1 MNKYLFRTYG
11 CVTLLF
17 VLLLLNSCAMVEVIL
32 GARYQKM
39 PTQPFGNERVIDKVS
54 LAAGIVEF
62 DSPQEVPALQRMGET
77 YRDSPAKNGP
87 NRHRDEPILDD
98 LVRVASKRYPSET
111 VELRNAVCKY
121 SLLGPKVEMK
131 VVSVS
136 HVKVAYEYLKVC
148 YADVITTEPMPT
160 PYEFTVDISLDGVSR
175 EDLYRRANNWFDD
188 RRYEENKT
196 SVGVQLQKADFD
208 VGRIRGDYVF
218 NVTTG
223 QNYKIISTF
232 TVDFHDSK
240 AQFRLSAPRLQRLN
254 TDEELLQSIKYWT
267 DIRQANIARNSRS
280 PLGVPMG
287 PRGVVGVHGS
297 DIIAAAIIANS
308 GTQVLPQKTEE
319 PIFLQSIANLANPE
333 LKKFF
338 ESFKSG
344 IHKAQ

>member
-1 MNKYLFRTYG
+1 
-11 CVTLLF
+11 
-17 VLLLLNSCAMVEVIL
+17 MVEVVL
-32 GARYQKM
+32 GAKYQKM
-39 PTQPFGNERVIDKVS
+39 PTQPFGNERVIDKVT

-62 DSPQEVPALQRMGET
+62 DNPQEVPAVQRMGVT
-77 YRDSPAKNGP
+77 YKDSPEKNGP

-98 LVRVASKRYPSET
+98 LLGVAYKRFPNET
-111 VELRNAVCKY
+111 VELRNAACKY
-121 SLLGPKVEMK
+121 NLLGPKVEMK

-136 HVKVAYEYLKVC
+136 HVKVAYEYLKIC
-148 YADVITTEPMPT
+148 YADVITTEPMPA
-160 PYEFTVDISLDGVSR
+160 PYEFTENISLEGVSR

-267 DIRQANIARNSRS
+267 DIRQANIARNTVGMGR
-280 PLGVPMG
+280 LGVPMD
-287 PRGVVGVHGS
+287 PRGMVGVHGS
-297 DIIAAAIIANS
+297 DIIAAAMIANS

-338 ESFKSG
+338 ENFKRG